1 MPSILEAMREYKHLS
16 ARKRAEGT
24 LSPSLEER
32 LVELESVVKA
42 GVKNHDAQSSQSPHS
57 SQESAPPNMNAR
69 PRAASRSQG
78 TPLPAAFTPPP
89 AVTTSPKSPSAVARM
104 KTTSAPNAP
113 AHPTPVPSTRTP
125 EPKLATASSRI
136 GDPVRLAERPGLFNL
151 VAARLPDDTLKR
163 LAIIVGVSAVV
174 LALDLVIAMAIG
186 LPIERKG
193 AVLQMV
199 ALIGGASWIAIY
211 PGLLMWREHAA
222 NAGTQH
228 INEPDF
234 EAKIPTVEPIVAAV
248 SALGLVLWIWLGGH
262 TNEGIRSVLGL
273 LAGVAIGMT
282 TLAFAAAFVLRPIV
296 GKKVKARALRQYVE
310 GGMFHLNKGNPKRAR
325 RLLERAFDEARGGPQ
340 HNEIAKHLKQAA
352 MLEADELRKKGH
364 TQKAD
369 EVIEQAS
376 SRAGMELLVGW
387 SGAAAPANGRA
398 NAIPRED
405 TNENISA
412 GEILAQPPKP
422 PMLLQLGQVTIEDGS
437 PRRPDA
443 DELALRER
451 AKILERRNRV
461 REAVELFVQ
470 SGIPVPRAMAQ
481 EAIKQYIAGGLLR
494 SADAIF
500 EALGERQ
507 GPEFYQAVVAEWAK
521 DGGGDP
527 PSDQCLRIAM
537 ILTQLGSLE
546 NAARIACRGALTKKG
561 KVEEKKGSLELA
573 LKLCKKLGME
583 PPVEI
588 LEEMGDYVNAAR
600 AYEHEGRKEEALR
613 CYKRS
618 ADQLIQQKE
627 PAAKL
632 IPLLSKIFIH
642 DPDPESQYL
651 DPLAQHV
658 LETNASGPSSMK
670 ILLGYRK
677 KKKDD
682 ERLSA
687 RLLQLFGEA
696 QMQEEA
702 AKELDVLSKLRT
714 SNPEALAKDY
724 RVFVDRFPDQLKSRA
739 QYVRLLLK
747 LGRIEDAAAQVHQFI
762 ARGGDK
768 NEPEETMALLE
779 TLLDWGH
786 DDNELRKALGL
797 LRIQRGKGEEGL
809 AQLERYVREGGRD
822 PDAIKVAKDMLSE
835 DLAQES
841 GSPNHERLLRL
852 GRFLLSSGDP
862 EASIQHLERGRVA
875 AKHKA
880 EAELLLGRAYAA
892 VGSPKKA
899 IGILQK
905 AINGRALKETY
916 ELHYELAR
924 AQELAGAYP
933 ESRRIDRAIAD
944 ANPDFILEYEKGRP
958 RADRADTAWAPESV
972 EAAVSSVNEH
982 DSTEHTDPGASEAH
996 TDAHPRPAPKPAAKA
1011 PARPAPR
1018 QTSGISPISPS
1029 FSQPLVGDDMG
1040 ANLGEALLPRYRL
1053 LRKLG
1058 AGGMGEVHL
1067 AEDVDLGRYVA
1078 IKVLRRSLAN
1088 DLFILK
1094 FKEEARIVAQLT
1106 HANIVQIFDL
1116 GQRGNYSYIVM
1127 EYVDGP
1133 DLASLINKSN
1143 GFERKRLIRI
1153 VASVADAMDYAH
1165 GRGVIHR
1172 DLKPANILVGPSDF
1186 AKVTDFGIAK
1196 VLQPD
1201 GNETAFSA
1209 AGLQVG
1215 TVNYMAPEQISA
1227 KNVDARTDIYLLAT
1241 TLYVCLTGS
1250 FPYTGDAVVYQKLRE
1265 DPTPLKRHVP
1275 NISTEL
1281 EAVVMKCL
1289 ARKPEARYQRM
1300 SELAEALRKVI
1311 DRR

>member
-1 MPSILEAMREYKHLS
+1 MLEVMREYKHLS

-32 LVELESVVKA
+32 LLELESVVKA
-42 GVKNHDAQSSQSPHS
+42 NHKKEDTSQ
-57 SQESAPPNMNAR
+57 SQESASPQPNAR
-69 PRAASRSQG
+69 SRAASRTGG
-78 TPLPAAFTPPP
+78 TPAPAMFTPPP
-89 AVTTSPKSPSAVARM
+89 AVTTSPKSPNAVARM
-104 KTTSAPNAP
+104 KASSSPSAPANPTQPPAP
-113 AHPTPVPSTRTP
+113 RTP
-125 EPKLATASSRI
+125 EPKVASVPSRI
-136 GDPVRLAERPGLFNL
+136 GEPVRLAERPGLFASI
-151 VAARLPDDTLKR
+151 AARLPANPLNR
-163 LAIIVGVSAVV
+163 FAVVAGVFAVV
-174 LALDLVIAMAIG
+174 LALDLALAFAIG
-186 LPIERKG
+186 LPTERKG
-193 AVLQMV
+193 TVMQMV
-199 ALIGGASWIAIY
+199 ALIGGACWALIY
-211 PGLLMWREHAA
+211 PGLMFWREHAA
-222 NAGTQH
+222 SSGTQH

-234 EAKIPTVEPIVAAV
+234 EAKIPTVEPIVVAL
-248 SALGLVLWIWLGGH
+248 SALGIVLWIWLGGH
-262 TNEGIRSVLGL
+262 TNEGLRYAFGL

-282 TLAFAAAFVLRPIV
+282 GLAFAAAFVLRPMV
-296 GKKVKARALRQYVE
+296 WKKVKARALRQYLE
-310 GGMFHLNKGNPKRAR
+310 GGTFHLNKGNGKRAR

-340 HNEIAKHLKQAA
+340 HNEIAKHLKSAA
-352 MLEADELRKKGH
+352 LLEADELRKKGH
-364 TQKAD
+364 NQKAD

-387 SGAAAPANGRA
+387 SGDAPQPTARSTKS
-398 NAIPRED
+398 IPRED

-412 GEILAQPPKP
+412 GEILAAPPKP
-422 PMLLQLGQVTIEDGS
+422 PMLLALGQVTIDDGA
-437 PRRPDA
+437 PRKPDA
-443 DELALRER
+443 DEMAVRER
-451 AKILERRNRV
+451 AKILERRGRV
-461 REAVELFVQ
+461 REAVEMFVT
-470 SGIPVPRAMAQ
+470 SEIPVPRGMAQ

-494 SADAIF
+494 SADAIY

-507 GPEFYQAVVAEWAK
+507 GPEFYQAIIAEWAK
-521 DGGGDP
+521 DLGGDP
-527 PSDQCLRIAM
+527 PSDQCLRVAM

-546 NAARIACRGALTKKG
+546 NAARIACRGALSKRG
-561 KVEEKKGSLELA
+561 KAEEKKGSLELA

-588 LEEMGDYVNAAR
+588 LEEQGDYTTAAR
-600 AYEHEGRKEEALR
+600 AYEHEGRKDEALR
-613 CYKRS
+613 CYKKS
-618 ADQLIQQKE
+618 ADQLIQAKE
-627 PAAKL
+627 PPAKL

-642 DPDPESQYL
+642 DPDPEPQYL
-651 DPLAQHV
+651 DPLALHV
-658 LETNASGPSSMK
+658 LDTNASGPSSMK
-670 ILLGYRK
+670 ILLAYKK

-682 ERLSA
+682 ERLAA

-696 QMQEEA
+696 QMHEEA
-702 AKELDVLSKLRT
+702 ARELDTLSKLRS

-724 RVFVDRFPDQLKSRA
+724 RVFVDRFPDQLKARA
-739 QYVRLLLK
+739 AYVRILLK

-768 NEPEETMALLE
+768 NEPEETMTLLE

-786 DDNELRKALGL
+786 DDNELRKVLGT
-797 LRIQRGKGEEGL
+797 LRIARGKEEEGL
-809 AQLERYVREGGRD
+809 QQIERYVKDGGRD
-822 PDAIKVAKDMLSE
+822 PDAIKLGREMLSE
-835 DLAQES
+835 DLAQEN
-841 GSPNHERLLRL
+841 GSPNHARLLRL

-862 EASIQHLERGRVA
+862 ESSIQHLERGRG
-875 AKHKA
+875 AKEGKA

-905 AINGRALKETY
+905 AINGRPLDETY

-924 AQELAGAYP
+924 AHELAGAYP

-944 ANPDFILEYEKGRP
+944 LNPEFIAEYEKGRM
-958 RADRADTAWAPESV
+958 RADRADTHWAPESV
-972 EAAVSSVNEH
+972 DASVSSVNEH
-982 DSTEHTDPGASEAH
+982 ELTEHTDPGASEAH
-996 TDAHPRPAPKPAAKA
+996 TDARPRAAQPAASPKPAA
-1011 PARPAPR
+1011 RPAPVNN
-1018 QTSGISPISPS
+1018 ISPISPS
-1029 FSQPLVGDDMG
+1029 QPGGADDGG

-1094 FKEEARIVAQLT
+1094 FKEEARIVAQLQ
-1106 HANIVQIFDL
+1106 HPNIVQIFDL

-1153 VASVADAMDYAH
+1153 VANIADAMDYAH
-1165 GRGVIHR
+1165 GKGVIHR
-1172 DLKPANILVGPSDF
+1172 DLKPANILVGPTDI

-1215 TVNYMAPEQISA
+1215 TVNYMAPEQISG

-1265 DPTPLKRHVP
+1265 DPTPLKRYVP
-1275 NISTEL
+1275 NVSTDL

-1289 ARKPEARYQRM
+1289 ARKPESRYQRM
-1300 SELAEALRKVI
+1300 SELAEGLRKVI